1 MITSR
6 MITTRRTF
14 LGLAAAAVTI
24 PITGCAPGGSAPSGG
39 TTPAADVNTDPAS
52 LPAATITTLD
62 TWTDKASMQAQ
73 WVTAVN
79 AAFTAKY
86 PKLTVKR
93 TSATFDDINKTLKL
107 KLSDASTPDVVP
119 ANNGWQGIGTF
130 AKAGLILNLDAYAKG
145 YGWDKRI
152 PATIAKQHQVAPDG
166 SQIGT
171 GSFFGMP
178 IAQGGFITVYF
189 NRAKLDKLGAA
200 VPTSFDEFKQTL
212 AAAKSAG
219 EIPMMIGT
227 QDQWLST
234 TTLFALMNV
243 FADKQKIADFV
254 YGIGGTAADTGMNEA
269 GTIYQEWAK
278 NGYLPDNFAGTPGAD
293 SGQAFVEGKG
303 VFYFYYSDSLPF
315 NNTETANKFG
325 TFLLPTGDFPLQA
338 TGASNQNFSIAT
350 KSKSP
355 DAAAAYLDFVSSQE
369 AGDIAL
375 KVGVM
380 PFNGTFEAPASAG
393 ALLKDELAELN
404 AVRKTDGFVP
414 YFDWASPTML
424 DTLGAQTQLLLAG
437 KITPDQ
443 LVEACQKDYDA
454 FRKTQGK

>member
-1 MITSR
+1 MQTS
-6 MITTRRTF
+6 RRTF
-14 LGLAAAAVTI
+14 LGLAAGAVAI
-24 PITGCAPGGSAPSGG
+24 PIAGCAPGGSGPPAGQASAPSN
-39 TTPAADVNTDPAS
+39 VNTDPTS
-52 LPAATITTLD
+52 IPATTITVMD
-62 TWTDKASMQAQ
+62 IWTDKTSLQSQ

-79 AAFTAKY
+79 SAFTAKY
-86 PKLTVKR
+86 PNIKVNR
-93 TSATFDDINKTLKL
+93 TSATFDDVNKTLKL
-107 KLSDASTPDVVP
+107 KLSDPSTPDVVP

-130 AKAGLILNLDAYAKG
+130 AKAGLILNLDSYAKA

-152 PATIAKQHQVAPDG
+152 PTTIARQHQVTADG

-178 IAQGGFITVYF
+178 IAQGGFITVYYSREKF
-189 NRAKLDKLGAA
+189 DKLGLK
-200 VPTSFDEFKQTL
+200 VPTTFDEFKQAL
-212 AAAKSAG
+212 ATAKSGG
-219 EIPMMIGT
+219 EVPMAIGT

-243 FADKQKIADFV
+243 FADKTKISDFV
-254 YGIGGTAADTGMNEA
+254 YGIGGTAADTGMKEA

-278 NGYLPDNFAGTPGAD
+278 SDYLPKNFAGTSGAD
-293 SGQAFVEGKG
+293 SLQAFVDGTG

-315 NNTETANKFG
+315 KNTATADKFG

-338 TGASNQNFSIAT
+338 TGATNQNFSIAT

-355 DAAAAYLDFVSSQE
+355 DAAAAYLDFASSTE
-369 AGDIAL
+369 AGNLAL
-375 KVGVM
+375 KTGVM
-380 PFNGTFEAPASAG
+380 PFNGTFEAPANAG
-393 ALLKDELAELN
+393 ALLSDEVGELN
-404 AVRKTDGFVP
+404 AVQKTDGFVP
-414 YFDWASPTML
+414 YFDWSSPTML
-424 DTLGAQTQLLLAG
+424 DNLGAQTQLLLAG

>member
-1 MITSR
+1 MITN
-6 MITTRRTF
+6 RRTF

-24 PITGCAPGGSAPSGG
+24 PLAGCAPGGSAP
-39 TTPAADVNTDPAS
+39 AASSAPSDVNTDPAS
-52 LPAATITTLD
+52 LPETTITTLD
-62 TWTDKASMQAQ
+62 TWTDKASMQSQ

-86 PKLTVKR
+86 PKLKVNR

-107 KLSDASTPDVVP
+107 KLSDTSAPDVVP

-145 YGWDKRI
+145 YGWGDRI
-152 PATIAKQHQVAPDG
+152 PATIAKMHQVAADG

-171 GSFFGMP
+171 GSWFGAP

-189 NRAKLDKLGAA
+189 NRSKLEKLGIGT
-200 VPTSFDEFKQTL
+200 PTTFEEFKQSL
-212 AAAKSAG
+212 SAAKAAG
-219 EIPMMIGT
+219 EVPMMIGT

-243 FADKQKIADFV
+243 FAEKQKIADFV
-254 YGIGGTAADTGMNEA
+254 YGAGGSASDIGMLEAGELYQQWAADS
-269 GTIYQEWAK
+269 
-278 NGYLPDNFAGTPGAD
+278 YLPKNFAGTPGSD
-293 SGQAFVEGKG
+293 SGQAFVEGTG
-303 VFYFYYSDSLPF
+303 VYYFYYSDSLPF
-315 NNTETANKFG
+315 NNVETANKFG
-325 TFLLPTGDFPLQA
+325 TFLLPTEGMPLQA

-355 DAAAAYLDFVSSQE
+355 DAAAAYLDFASSQE
-369 AGDIAL
+369 AGEIAL
-375 KVGVM
+375 KTGVM
-380 PFNGTFEAPASAG
+380 PFNGTFTKPADAG
-393 ALLKDELAELN
+393 ALLADELAELN
-404 AVRKTDGFVP
+404 AVQETDGFVP

-424 DTLGAQTQLLLAG
+424 DTLGAQTQLLLAS
-437 KITPDQ
+437 KITPAQ

-454 FRKTQGK
+454 FRKSQGK

>member
-1 MITSR
+1 

-24 PITGCAPGGSAPSGG
+24 PIAGCAPGGSAPVES
-39 TTPAADVNTDPAS
+39 TAPSDVNTDPGS
-52 LPAATITTLD
+52 LPEATITTLD

-73 WVTAVN
+73 WVTVVN

-86 PKLTVKR
+86 PKLKVNR

-152 PATIAKQHQVAPDG
+152 PATIAKMHQVAADG

-171 GSFFGMP
+171 GSWFGAP
-178 IAQGGFITVYF
+178 IAQGGFITVYY
-189 NRAKLDKLGAA
+189 NRAKLEKLGAS
-200 VPTSFDEFKQTL
+200 VPTTFDEFKQSL
-212 AAAKSAG
+212 SAAKS
-219 EIPMMIGT
+219 E
-227 QDQWLST
+227 
-234 TTLFALMNV
+234 
-243 FADKQKIADFV
+243 
-254 YGIGGTAADTGMNEA
+254 
-269 GTIYQEWAK
+269 
-278 NGYLPDNFAGTPGAD
+278 YLPKNFAGTSGAD
-293 SGQAFVEGKG
+293 SGQAFVDGTG
-303 VFYFYYSDSLPF
+303 LFYFYYSDSLPF
-315 NNTETANKFG
+315 RDTETANKFG
-325 TFLLPTGDFPLQA
+325 TFLLPTEGRPLQA
-338 TGASNQNFSIAT
+338 TGASNQNFSVAA

-355 DAAAAYLDFVSSQE
+355 DAAAAYLDFVSSEE

-375 KVGVM
+375 KTGVM
-380 PFNGTFEAPASAG
+380 PFNGPFEAPADAG
-393 ALLKDELAELN
+393 ALLKDEVGELN
-404 AVRKTDGFVP
+404 AVQETDGFVP

-424 DTLGAQTQLLLAG
+424 DTMGAQTQLLLAG
-437 KITPDQ
+437 RATPDE
-443 LVEACQKDYDA
+443 LVAACQKDYDA

>member
-1 MITSR
+1 MKTSR
-6 MITTRRTF
+6 RMF
-14 LGLAAAAVTI
+14 LGLAAGAVAI
-24 PITGCAPGGSAPSGG
+24 PITGCAPGGSAP
-39 TTPAADVNTDPAS
+39 PAGQSAAPTDVNTDPTS
-52 LPAATITTLD
+52 IPATTVTVLD
-62 TWTDKASMQAQ
+62 TWTDKTSMQAQ

-79 AAFTAKY
+79 TAFMAKY
-86 PKLTVKR
+86 PNIKINR
-93 TSATFDDINKTLKL
+93 TSSTFDDINKTLKL

-130 AKAGLILNLDAYAKG
+130 AKASLILNLDAYAKG

-152 PATIAKQHQVAPDG
+152 PQTIAKQHQVAADG

-178 IAQGGFITVYF
+178 IAQGGFITVYY
-189 NRAKLDKLGAA
+189 NREKLDKLGKQ
-200 VPTSFDEFKQTL
+200 VPTTFDEFKQML

-219 EIPMMIGT
+219 EVPMAIGT

-234 TTLFALMNV
+234 TTLFALMDV
-243 FADKQKIADFV
+243 FADKAKISDFV
-254 YGIGGTAADTGMNEA
+254 YGIGGGAADTGMKDA
-269 GTIYQEWAK
+269 AAIYQEWAK
-278 NGYLPDNFAGTPGAD
+278 SEYLPKNFAGTSGAD
-293 SGQAFVEGKG
+293 SGQAFVEGTG

-315 NNTETANKFG
+315 TNTSTANKFG
-325 TFLLPTGDFPLQA
+325 TFLLPTEGRPLQA
-338 TGASNQNFSIAT
+338 TGASNQNFSIAS

-355 DAAAAYLDFVSSQE
+355 DAAAAYLDFVSSKD

-375 KVGVM
+375 KTGVM
-380 PFNGTFEAPASAG
+380 PFNGPFEAQANAG
-393 ALLKDELAELN
+393 ALLKDEVGELN
-404 AVRKTDGFVP
+404 AVQQTDGFVP

-424 DTLGAQTQLLLAG
+424 DTMGAQTQLLLAG

>member
-1 MITSR
+1 

-24 PITGCAPGGSAPSGG
+24 PIAGCAPGGSAPVES
-39 TTPAADVNTDPAS
+39 TAPSDVNTDPGS
-52 LPAATITTLD
+52 LPEATITTLD

-86 PKLTVKR
+86 PKLKVNR

-152 PATIAKQHQVAPDG
+152 PATIAKMHQVAADG

-171 GSFFGMP
+171 GSWFGAP

-189 NRAKLDKLGAA
+189 NRAKLEKLGAS
-200 VPTSFDEFKQTL
+200 VPTTFDEFKQSL
-212 AAAKSAG
+212 SAAKAAG
-219 EIPMMIGT
+219 EVPMMIGT

-243 FADKQKIADFV
+243 FAEKQKIADFV
-254 YGIGGTAADTGMNEA
+254 YGTGGAATDIGMKEA
-269 GTIYQEWAK
+269 GAIYQQWAK
-278 NGYLPDNFAGTPGAD
+278 DSYLPKNFAGTPGSD
-293 SGQAFVEGKG
+293 SGSGLRGGHRRLLLLLQRLAALQQRGDRQQVRH
-303 VFYFYYSDSLPF
+303 LPAARPRACRCRPPVPR
-315 NNTETANKFG
+315 TRT
-325 TFLLPTGDFPLQA
+325 
-338 TGASNQNFSIAT
+338 
-350 KSKSP
+350 SP
-355 DAAAAYLDFVSSQE
+355 SRPRARARTRRPRTWTSSPVKE

-375 KVGVM
+375 KTGVM
-380 PFNGTFEAPASAG
+380 PFNGTFEKPAEAG
-393 ALLKDELAELN
+393 ALLADELTELN
-404 AVRKTDGFVP
+404 AVQETDGFVP

-454 FRKTQGK
+454 FRKSQGK